1 MTPEDRA
8 GFEAEHQNM
17 IAAGLVAQ
25 GRRTP
30 RRKRKGDLR
39 AAGGRIGS
47 VASIR
52 PLSVSSL
59 PQPNE
64 PSKISH
70 EDIEFYFKKEA
81 SNYAES
87 LPDEDITEQLS
98 GAKTSDDASDSS
110 GKDDNSI
117 EEIPPEKVFS
127 KEEAMF
133 FKSRRTQR
141 MIQRS
146 TKKLM
151 AKLQDDSDE

>member
-1 MTPEDRA
+1 MTPEDKA
-8 GFEAEHQNM
+8 EFEAEHQNM
-17 IAAGLVAQ
+17 IAAGLFAQ

-30 RRKRKGDLR
+30 KRKRKGDLR

-64 PSKISH
+64 PSKPSQ
-70 EDIEFYFKKEA
+70 EDLDFYFKKEA
-81 SNYAES
+81 ANYAES
-87 LPDEDITEQLS
+87 LPDEDITAQLS
-98 GAKTSDDASDSS
+98 DANISDNESDSS
-110 GKDDNSI
+110 SKDDKSI

-127 KEEAMF
+127 KEEASF
-133 FKSRRTQR
+133 FKSRRTLR

-151 AKLQDDSDE
+151 AKLQDDSE